1 MCLCAFVGRASFQW
15 GTAVDFEISPKQRVV
30 RRAVREFATSR
41 IGPIAHE
48 LDQQARFPWELMDEM
63 KAMNLFG
70 LQASPEWGGAGM
82 DTLSYVV
89 TIEELARVCA
99 GIALAVTVH
108 NSVSLYP
115 IETYGTTEQ
124 KQRLLPGMC
133 SGDRVGAFC
142 VTEPNA
148 GSDASATETTAVPD
162 GDRYIL
168 NGNKIWVTN
177 GAIAGVA
184 VVLARTDPEDKRR
197 GLSTLIV
204 ERGMRGFSVGPLE
217 DLCGMRSNPVSSLI
231 LSDCPVP
238 KENLLGRPGDGVR
251 IALQTLDVG
260 RIGIAAQALGIAQ
273 ASLDVSLEYA
283 QQRIQFRAPLT
294 KFQSIQNM
302 LADTATEIEA
312 ARLLIYQAAWLKEK
326 GRPFSSAS
334 AMAKL
339 YASESASRAASRGV
353 QIHGGYGYSKSYPI
367 ERYWRDARV
376 TEIYEGTSE
385 IQRMVIARNLQ
396 EGSRP

>member
-1 MCLCAFVGRASFQW
+1 LKDGS
-15 GTAVDFEISPKQRVV
+15 AVDFQITPKQRVIRRTV
-30 RRAVREFATSR
+30 RDFATTR

-48 LDQQARFPWELMDEM
+48 LDQQARFPWELMDDM

-70 LQASPEWGGAGM
+70 LQASPAWDGAGL
-82 DTLSYVV
+82 DTVSYAI
-89 TIEELARVCA
+89 TIEELGRVCA
-99 GIALAVTVH
+99 AIALAVTVH

-115 IETYGTTEQ
+115 IDAFGTEEQ
-124 KQRLLPGMC
+124 KRRLLPGMC
-133 SGDRVGAFC
+133 AGDRIGAFC

-148 GSDASATETTAVPD
+148 GSDASATEATATLD
-162 GDRYIL
+162 RDRYIL
-168 NGNKIWVTN
+168 NANKIWVTN

-184 VVLARTDPEDKRR
+184 VVLARTDPEDRKK
-197 GLSTLIV
+197 GFSLLIV

-217 DLCGMRSNPVSSLI
+217 DLCGMRANPVSSLI
-231 LSDCPVP
+231 MTDCPVP
-238 KENLLGRPGDGVR
+238 VENVLGDLGEGLR

-273 ASLDVSLEYA
+273 ASLDVSLQYA
-283 QQRIQFRAPLT
+283 KQRVQFRNPLVQ
-294 KFQSIQNM
+294 FQSIQNM

-312 ARLLIYQAAWLKEK
+312 ARLLVYQAGWRRDNHLS
-326 GRPFSSAS
+326 FSSAS

-396 EGSRP
+396 ERSRP

>member
-1 MCLCAFVGRASFQW
+1 MDFQI
-15 GTAVDFEISPKQRVV
+15 DPKQRVV
-30 RRAVREFATSR
+30 RRTVREFATNR
-41 IGPIAHE
+41 LGPIAHE
-48 LDQQARFPWELMDEM
+48 LDQQARFPWELMDDM

-82 DTLSYVV
+82 DTISYAI

-108 NSVSLYP
+108 NSVSLFP
-115 IETYGTTEQ
+115 IEAYGNDEQ
-124 KQRLLPGMC
+124 KRRILPGMC
-133 SGDRVGAFC
+133 AGDRIGAFC

-148 GSDASATETTAVPD
+148 GSDASATEATATLE
-162 GDRYIL
+162 GDSYIL
-168 NGNKIWVTN
+168 NANKIWVTN

-184 VVLARTDPEDKRR
+184 VVLARTDPEDRKK
-197 GLSTLIV
+197 GFSLLIV

-231 LSDCPVP
+231 MTDCPVP

-273 ASLDVSLEYA
+273 ASLDASLEYA
-283 QQRIQFRAPLT
+283 KQRIQFRVPLVQ
-294 KFQSIQNM
+294 FQSIQNM
-302 LADTATEIEA
+302 LADAATEIEA
-312 ARLLIYQAAWLKEK
+312 SRLLVYQAGWL
-326 GRPFSSAS
+326 RDNNQPFSSAS

-385 IQRMVIARNLQ
+385 IQRMVIARSLK
-396 EGSRP
+396 EKTAS

>member
-1 MCLCAFVGRASFQW
+1 L
-15 GTAVDFEISPKQRVV
+15 DFEISPKQRVI
-30 RRAVREFATSR
+30 RRTVREFATTR
-41 IGPIAHE
+41 IGPVAHE
-48 LDQQARFPWELMDEM
+48 LDRQARFPWELMDDM
-63 KAMNLFG
+63 KAMSLFG
-70 LQASPEWGGAGM
+70 LQAAAEWGGAGL
-82 DTLSYVV
+82 DTLSYAI

-99 GIALAVTVH
+99 GVALAVTVH
-108 NSVSLYP
+108 NSVCLYP
-115 IETYGTTEQ
+115 IEAFGTEEQ
-124 KQRLLPGMC
+124 KRRILPGMC
-133 SGDRVGAFC
+133 SGDRLGAFC

-148 GSDASATETTAVPD
+148 GSDASATEATAVME
-162 GDRYIL
+162 GGHYVL

-184 VVLARTDPEDKRR
+184 VVLARTDPEDRRR

-217 DLCGMRSNPVSSLI
+217 DLCGMRANPVSSLI
-231 LSDCPVP
+231 MTDCPVP
-238 KENLLGRPGDGVR
+238 KENLLGRPGDGIR

-260 RIGIAAQALGIAQ
+260 RIGIASQALGIAQ
-273 ASLDVSLEYA
+273 ASLDVSIEYA
-283 QQRIQFRAPLT
+283 QQRVQFKAPLT
-294 KFQSIQNM
+294 QFQSIQNM

-312 ARLLIYQAAWLKEK
+312 ARLLVYRAGWLRDN

-339 YASESASRAASRGV
+339 YASEAASRAASRGV

-385 IQRMVIARNLQ
+385 IQRMVIARSLT
-396 EGSRP
+396 ERPGS

>member
-1 MCLCAFVGRASFQW
+1 
-15 GTAVDFEISPKQRVV
+15 VDFQIDPKQRVV
-30 RRAVREFATSR
+30 RRTVREFATNR
-41 IGPIAHE
+41 LGPIAHE
-48 LDQQARFPWELMDEM
+48 LDQQARFPWELMDDM

-70 LQASPEWGGAGM
+70 LQASPAWGGAGM
-82 DTLSYVV
+82 DTISYAI
-89 TIEELARVCA
+89 TIEELGRVCA

-108 NSVSLYP
+108 NSVSLFP
-115 IETYGTTEQ
+115 IEAYGNDEQ
-124 KQRLLPGMC
+124 KRRILPGMC
-133 SGDRVGAFC
+133 AGDRIGAFC

-148 GSDASATETTAVPD
+148 GSDASATEATATLE
-162 GDRYIL
+162 GESYNL
-168 NGNKIWVTN
+168 NANKIWVTN

-184 VVLARTDPEDKRR
+184 VVLARTDPEDRKK
-197 GLSTLIV
+197 GFSLLIV

-231 LSDCPVP
+231 MTDCPVP

-273 ASLDVSLEYA
+273 ASLDASLEYA
-283 QQRIQFRAPLT
+283 KQRIQFRVPLVQ
-294 KFQSIQNM
+294 FQSIQNM
-302 LADTATEIEA
+302 LADAATEIEA
-312 ARLLIYQAAWLKEK
+312 SRLLVYQAGWL
-326 GRPFSSAS
+326 RDNNQPFSSAL

-385 IQRMVIARNLQ
+385 IQRMVIARSLK
-396 EGSRP
+396 EKTAS

>member
-1 MCLCAFVGRASFQW
+1 
-15 GTAVDFEISPKQRVV
+15 
-30 RRAVREFATSR
+30 
-41 IGPIAHE
+41 
-48 LDQQARFPWELMDEM
+48 MDDM

-70 LQASPEWGGAGM
+70 LQASTEWGGAGM
-82 DTLSYVV
+82 DTISYAI

-99 GIALAVTVH
+99 GLALAVTVH

-115 IETYGTTEQ
+115 IEAYGSEEQ
-124 KQRLLPGMC
+124 KKRILPGMC
-133 SGDRVGAFC
+133 GGDRIGAFC

-148 GSDASATETTAVPD
+148 GSDASATETTALPD
-162 GDRYIL
+162 GDRYVL

-184 VVLARTDPEDKRR
+184 VILARTDPEDKKR
-197 GLSTLIV
+197 GLSCLIV

-231 LSDCPVP
+231 MTDCPVP
-238 KENLLGRPGDGVR
+238 KGNLLGRLGDGVR

-260 RIGIAAQALGIAQ
+260 RIGIASQALGIAQ

-283 QQRIQFRAPLT
+283 QQRVQFRSPLVQ
-294 KFQSIQNM
+294 FQSIQNM

-312 ARLLIYQAAWLKEK
+312 ARLLVYQAGWLRDNQK
-326 GRPFSSAS
+326 PFSSAS

-385 IQRMVIARNLQ
+385 IQRMVIARNLK
-396 EGSRP
+396 EKSAP

>member
-1 MCLCAFVGRASFQW
+1 
-15 GTAVDFEISPKQRVV
+15 VDFQIDPKQRVV
-30 RRAVREFATSR
+30 RRTVREFATNR
-41 IGPIAHE
+41 LGPIAHE
-48 LDQQARFPWELMDEM
+48 LDQQARFPWELMDDM

-82 DTLSYVV
+82 DTISYSI

-108 NSVSLYP
+108 NSVSLFP
-115 IETYGTTEQ
+115 IEAYGNDEQ
-124 KQRLLPGMC
+124 KRRILPGMC
-133 SGDRVGAFC
+133 AGDRIGAFC

-148 GSDASATETTAVPD
+148 GSDASATEATATLE
-162 GDRYIL
+162 GDSYIL
-168 NGNKIWVTN
+168 NANKIWVTN

-184 VVLARTDPEDKRR
+184 VVLARTDPEDRKK
-197 GLSTLIV
+197 GFSLLIV

-231 LSDCPVP
+231 MTDCPVP

-273 ASLDVSLEYA
+273 ASLDASLEYA
-283 QQRIQFRAPLT
+283 KQRIQFRVPLVQ
-294 KFQSIQNM
+294 FQSIQNM
-302 LADTATEIEA
+302 LADAATEIEA
-312 ARLLIYQAAWLKEK
+312 TRLLVYQAGWL
-326 GRPFSSAS
+326 RDNNQPFSSAS

-385 IQRMVIARNLQ
+385 IQRMVIARSLK
-396 EGSRP
+396 EKTAS

>member
-1 MCLCAFVGRASFQW
+1 MNFQI
-15 GTAVDFEISPKQRVV
+15 DPNQRVI
-30 RRAVREFATSR
+30 RRTVREFATNR
-41 IGPIAHE
+41 LGPIAHE
-48 LDQQARFPWELMDEM
+48 LDQQARFPWELMDDM
-63 KAMNLFG
+63 KAMDLFG
-70 LQASPEWGGAGM
+70 LQASRAWGGAGM
-82 DTLSYVV
+82 DTISYAI

-115 IETYGTTEQ
+115 IEAHGHDEQ
-124 KQRLLPGMC
+124 KQRFLPGMC
-133 SGDRVGAFC
+133 AGDRIGSFC

-148 GSDASATETTAVPD
+148 GSDASATEATATLEGVH
-162 GDRYIL
+162 YIL
-168 NGNKIWVTN
+168 NANKIWVTN

-184 VVLARTDPEDKRR
+184 VVLARTDPEDRKK
-197 GLSTLIV
+197 GFSLLIV

-231 LSDCPVP
+231 MTDCPVP

-273 ASLDVSLEYA
+273 ASLDASLEYA
-283 QQRIQFRAPLT
+283 KQRIQFRSPLVQ
-294 KFQSIQNM
+294 FQSIQNM
-302 LADTATEIEA
+302 LADAATEIEA
-312 ARLLIYQAAWLKEK
+312 ARLLVYQAGWLKDNNQ
-326 GRPFSSAS
+326 PFSSAS

-385 IQRMVIARNLQ
+385 IQRMVIARNLK
-396 EGSRP
+396 EKTAS

>member
-1 MCLCAFVGRASFQW
+1 
-15 GTAVDFEISPKQRVV
+15 VDFQINPKQRVI
-30 RRAVREFATSR
+30 RRTVREFATNR
-41 IGPIAHE
+41 LGPIAHE
-48 LDQQARFPWELMDEM
+48 LDQQARFPWELMDDM

-70 LQASPEWGGAGM
+70 LQASPAWGGAGM
-82 DTLSYVV
+82 DTISYAI

-115 IETYGTTEQ
+115 IEACGNDEQ
-124 KQRLLPGMC
+124 KRRILPGMC
-133 SGDRVGAFC
+133 AGERIGAFC

-148 GSDASATETTAVPD
+148 GSDASATEATATLE
-162 GDRYIL
+162 GDSYNL
-168 NGNKIWVTN
+168 NANKIWVTN

-184 VVLARTDPEDKRR
+184 VVLARTDPEDRKK
-197 GLSTLIV
+197 GFSLLIV

-231 LSDCPVP
+231 MTDCPVP
-238 KENLLGRPGDGVR
+238 KENLLGRAGDGVR

-273 ASLDVSLEYA
+273 ASLDASLEYA
-283 QQRIQFRAPLT
+283 RQRIQFRVPLVQ
-294 KFQSIQNM
+294 FQSIQNM

-312 ARLLIYQAAWLKEK
+312 TRLLVYQAGWL
-326 GRPFSSAS
+326 RDNNQSFSSAS

-385 IQRMVIARNLQ
+385 IQRMVIARNLK
-396 EGSRP
+396 EKTAS

>member
-1 MCLCAFVGRASFQW
+1 
-15 GTAVDFEISPKQRVV
+15 VDFQIDPKQRVV
-30 RRAVREFATSR
+30 RRTVRDFATNR
-41 IGPIAHE
+41 LGPIAHE
-48 LDQQARFPWELMDEM
+48 LDQQARFPWELMDDM

-70 LQASPEWGGAGM
+70 LQASPAWGGAGM
-82 DTLSYVV
+82 DTISYAI

-115 IETYGTTEQ
+115 IEAHGSDEQ
-124 KQRLLPGMC
+124 KRRILPGMC
-133 SGDRVGAFC
+133 AGDRVGAFC

-148 GSDASATETTAVPD
+148 GSDASATEATATLK
-162 GDRYIL
+162 GDSYIL
-168 NGNKIWVTN
+168 NANKIWVTN

-184 VVLARTDPEDKRR
+184 VVLARTDPEDRKK
-197 GLSTLIV
+197 GFSLLIV

-231 LSDCPVP
+231 MTDCPVP

-273 ASLDVSLEYA
+273 ASLDASLEYA
-283 QQRIQFRAPLT
+283 KQRIQFRVPLVQ
-294 KFQSIQNM
+294 FQSIQNM
-302 LADTATEIEA
+302 LADAATEIEA
-312 ARLLIYQAAWLKEK
+312 TRLLVYQAGWL
-326 GRPFSSAS
+326 RDNNQPFSSAS

-385 IQRMVIARNLQ
+385 IQRMVIARSL
-396 EGSRP
+396 

>member
-1 MCLCAFVGRASFQW
+1 M
-15 GTAVDFEISPKQRVV
+15 DFEISPKQRVI
-30 RRAVREFATSR
+30 RRTVREFATSR

-48 LDQQARFPWELMDEM
+48 LDQQARFPWELMDDM

-70 LQASPEWGGAGM
+70 LQASPEWGGVGM
-82 DTLSYVV
+82 DTISYAI

-99 GIALAVTVH
+99 GITLAVTVH

-115 IETYGTTEQ
+115 IEAYGTDEQ
-124 KQRLLPGMC
+124 KRRILPGMC
-133 SGDRVGAFC
+133 SGDRVGSFC

-148 GSDASATETTAVPD
+148 GSDASATETTAILD

-184 VVLARTDPEDKRR
+184 VILARTDPEDRKR

-231 LSDCPVP
+231 MTDCPVP

-260 RIGIAAQALGIAQ
+260 RIGIASQALGIAQ

-283 QQRIQFRAPLT
+283 QQRIQFGAPLT
-294 KFQSIQNM
+294 RFQSIQNM

-312 ARLLIYQAAWLKEK
+312 ARLLVYQAGWLRDNK
-326 GRPFSSAS
+326 RPFSSAS

-376 TEIYEGTSE
+376 TEIYEGTSA

-396 EGSRP
+396 ETSKP

>member
-1 MCLCAFVGRASFQW
+1 MKVRKGSV
-15 GTAVDFEISPKQRVV
+15 VDFEINPKQRVI
-30 RRAVREFATSR
+30 RRTVREFATSR

-48 LDQQARFPWELMDEM
+48 LDQQARFPWELMDDM

-82 DTLSYVV
+82 DTISYAI

-115 IETYGTTEQ
+115 IEAYGTDEQ
-124 KQRLLPGMC
+124 KRRILPGMC

-148 GSDASATETTAVPD
+148 GSDASATETTAILD

-184 VVLARTDPEDKRR
+184 VVLARTDPEDKKR

-231 LSDCPVP
+231 MTDCPVP

-260 RIGIAAQALGIAQ
+260 RIGIASQALGIPQ

-294 KFQSIQNM
+294 QFQSIQNM

-312 ARLLIYQAAWLKEK
+312 TRLLVYQAGWLRDNE
-326 GRPFSSAS
+326 RPFSSAS

-339 YASESASRAASRGV
+339 YASEAASRAGSRGV

-385 IQRMVIARNLQ
+385 IQRMVIARSLQ
-396 EGSRP
+396 EKSKP